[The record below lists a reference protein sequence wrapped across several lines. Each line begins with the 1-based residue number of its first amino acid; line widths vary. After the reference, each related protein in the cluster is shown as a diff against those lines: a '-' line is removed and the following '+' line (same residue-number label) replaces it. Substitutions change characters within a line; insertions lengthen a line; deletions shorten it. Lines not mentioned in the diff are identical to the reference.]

1 MVKEVGKL
9 SKNAK
14 NFDTYIISSTFARA
28 IVDVFIPVIMFKSG
42 YSVHYCILYYLV
54 MNLCSLFMSGPLS
67 HIAKRY
73 GNKIL
78 AVASIFFFIVLQ
90 FLLLKLDGSLPI
102 LYLVSFVYAGYKRCY
117 WVSRRFYTLHIIH
130 KHNVGKVYAI
140 ISILHQLS
148 VMAAT
153 YVGALLLDGLNQY
166 LLIGISVVILL
177 LSLIPLFRID
187 MKHERN
193 NTKIELRKTLSKI
206 PPSDMLHFGIYEL
219 WNVMKFV
226 FPIYVAIYVKDSYQ
240 AVGIVSIVTDLAIIV
255 FSYLFGKR
263 LDSSNR
269 DFLQLSIFLVI
280 LTYAAKTTTTYG
292 ILLVVSFL
300 EGFTT
305 KMFEISLNRDLHLL
319 SKKFEYDNYNL
330 AYELAEDFI
339 RTLASLLIFILPLD
353 LKGDI
358 FLVCALMFA
367 GCFLKFKIPKIEEYD
382 ADSTALKDD

>member
-117 WVSRRFYTLHIIH
+117 WISRRFYTLHIIH

-166 LLIGISVVILL
+166 LLIGISVAILL

-193 NTKIELRKTLSKI
+193 GAKIELRKTLSKI

-219 WNVMKFV
+219 WNVMKFI

-269 DFLQLSIFLVI
+269 DFLQLSIFLVV

-358 FLVCALMFA
+358 FLVCALMFG
-367 GCFLKFKIPKIEEYD
+367 GCFFKFKIPKIEEYD

>member
-67 HIAKRY
+67 HIAKRF
-73 GNKIL
+73 GNKVL
-78 AVASIFFFIVLQ
+78 AVASIFFFIALQ

-117 WVSRRFYTLHIIH
+117 WISRRFYTLHIIH

-153 YVGALLLDGLNQY
+153 YMSALLLDGLNQY
-166 LLIGISVVILL
+166 LLIGISVTILL

-193 NTKIELRKTLSKI
+193 GAKIELRKTLSKI

-219 WNVMKFV
+219 WNVMKFI

-367 GCFLKFKIPKIEEYD
+367 GCFFKFKIPKIEEYD
-382 ADSTALKDD
+382 ADSAALKDD

>member
-1 MVKEVGKL
+1 MANVVGKL
-9 SKNAK
+9 SDNAK
-14 NFDTYIISSTFARA
+14 NFDAYIISSTFARA

-42 YSVHYCILYYLV
+42 YSVHYCILYYLA
-54 MNLCSLFMSGPLS
+54 MNLCSFFMAAPLA
-67 HIAKRY
+67 HIAKKF
-73 GNKIL
+73 GNRIL
-78 AVASIFFFIVLQ
+78 AVASIVFFIILQ

-102 LYLVSFVYAGYKRCY
+102 LYLISFVYAGYKRCY
-117 WVSRRFYTLHIIH
+117 WISRRFYTLHIIH
-130 KHNVGKVYAI
+130 KHHVGKVYAI

-166 LLIGISVVILL
+166 ILIAISVFILL

-193 NTKIELRKTLSKI
+193 DSKINLRETLSKI
-206 PPSDMLHFGIYEL
+206 PPADMLHFGIYEL
-219 WNVMKFV
+219 WNVMKFL
-226 FPIYVAIYVKDSYQ
+226 FPIYVAVYVRDSYQ
-240 AVGIVSIVTDLAIIV
+240 AIGVVAIVTDLAIIV
-255 FSYLFGKR
+255 FSYLFGKK
-263 LDSSNR
+263 LDSSNK

-280 LTYAAKTTTTYG
+280 LTYAAKTTTSYS

-305 KMFEISLNRDLHLL
+305 KMFEISLNRDLHVL

-339 RTLASLLIFILPLD
+339 RTLASLLIFVLPLD

-358 FLVCALMFA
+358 FLVCALMLF
-367 GCFLKFKIPKIEEYD
+367 GCFFKFKIPKIEEYD
-382 ADSTALKDD
+382 AESEALKDD

>member
-67 HIAKRY
+67 HIAKRF
-73 GNKIL
+73 GNKVL
-78 AVASIFFFIVLQ
+78 AVASIFFFIALQ

-117 WVSRRFYTLHIIH
+117 WISRRFYTLHIIH

-153 YVGALLLDGLNQY
+153 YMGALLLDGLNQY
-166 LLIGISVVILL
+166 LLIGISVTILL

-193 NTKIELRKTLSKI
+193 GAKIELRKTLSKI

-219 WNVMKFV
+219 WNVMKFI

-367 GCFLKFKIPKIEEYD
+367 GCFFKFKIPKIEEYD
-382 ADSTALKDD
+382 ADSAALKDD

>member
-9 SKNAK
+9 SKNAR
-14 NFDTYIISSTFARA
+14 NFDAYIITSTFARA

-54 MNLCSLFMSGPLS
+54 MNLCSLFMSGALS

-90 FLLLKLDGSLPI
+90 LLLLELDGSLPI

-117 WVSRRFYTLHIIH
+117 WISRRFYTLHIIH

-166 LLIGISVVILL
+166 LLIGISVTILL
-177 LSLIPLFRID
+177 LSMIPLFRID
-187 MKHERN
+187 MKHEHN
-193 NTKIELRKTLSKI
+193 DTKIELRKTLSKI

-263 LDSSNR
+263 LDSSNK

-339 RTLASLLIFILPLD
+339 RTLASLLIFVLPLD

-358 FLVCALMFA
+358 YLVCALMFA
-367 GCFLKFKIPKIEEYD
+367 GCFFKFKIPKIEEYD
-382 ADSTALKDD
+382 ADSEALKDD